1 MGVRDRASGRL
12 RARIAAGACAVL
24 TTIGL
29 GAASADGSS
38 DTRAKTTVEQR
49 IVPAGEDGFRGLG
62 LGPGEGYVVR
72 EEGVGTAHP
81 GRAERRES
89 LLYFGQLSDFQLA
102 DEESPARVE
111 FLDFG
116 PFSSAW
122 RPYEALLPHIADAM
136 VRQMNEFADASPL
149 SAGDGSRRAMD
160 FVINTGDMADSQQ
173 LNEALW
179 VRTIAE
185 GGTLDPGSGV
195 NPATSG
201 DVICAALS
209 PLIADAN
216 APHRYTGV
224 QDFNDFLEGV
234 APQYYDPDQP
244 AGAFAGWPRH
254 AGLMDA
260 AQEPFEAEGLAV
272 PHFMAFGNHD
282 GLVQGNAAAN
292 VAFELVA
299 TGCIKPMA
307 PLTADTDTLAKALGK
322 LDLATLLNVLNTD
335 PAKIALVP
343 PDPRRQFVSK
353 QQFKEIFR
361 GGELENGHGF
371 AYVDPEEERASRGAA
386 GYYSWKPTP
395 EFRFIALDTVSEAGV
410 IGPSAE
416 GNIDHPQFLWLQRE
430 LAEAERND
438 ELVVLFSH
446 HALASLNASVPDELA
461 PPCTANVGLP
471 VRDAHG
477 HDINPGCDLDPR
489 VSSPIHLAPDLVG
502 LLHAHPNVIAWVAG
516 HSHENAIEAYPNP
529 SGEGGFWSIRVAA
542 EADWPQQSRL
552 LEIFDNGD
560 GTLSIFGTILD
571 HAAPATAPAPGTDPH
586 GLDSLELASIGRTL
600 ALNDNQYGQAACDP
614 GCGEGTA
621 EDRNVELLVDDP
633 RDGAEEPPPPPPPP
647 PPGACEELIAGTAGA
662 DELIGTAASERI
674 EGRGGGDRI
683 EGRGSGDCLFGGAGA
698 DRVLGGAGDDQIK
711 GNRGADR
718 LTGGTGSD
726 AIHGGAGNDRV
737 LAADAEF
744 DLVRCGKGKRDRARV
759 DELDAVF
766 GCERIALVLP

>member
-1 MGVRDRASGRL
+1 MGVRGKASRRVRGRL
-12 RARIAAGACAVL
+12 AAAACVALAPAVL
-24 TTIGL
+24 L
-29 GAASADGSS
+29 SAQADGAS
-38 DTRAKTTVEQR
+38 DTHAKTTVEQR
-49 IVPAGEDGFRGLG
+49 IVPAGDGGFRSLE

-72 EEGVGTAHP
+72 EEGVGVAQP

-89 LLYFGQLSDFQLA
+89 LLYFGQLSDFQLT

-122 RPYEALLPHIADAM
+122 RPYEALLPHIADSM
-136 VRQMNEFADASPL
+136 VRQINEFADASPL
-149 SAGDGSRRAMD
+149 AAGDGSRRAMD

-173 LNEALW
+173 LNEARW

-185 GGTLDPGSGV
+185 GGTLDPNSGV

-224 QDFNDFLEGV
+224 QDSNDFLEGV
-234 APQYYDPDQP
+234 APQYYDPEGP
-244 AGAFAGWPRH
+244 AGAFAGWPRYP
-254 AGLMDA
+254 GLMDA
-260 AQEPFEAEGLAV
+260 AQTPFEAAGLAV
-272 PHFMAFGNHD
+272 PHYLAFGNHD

-292 VAFELVA
+292 VAFEPVA

-307 PLTADTDTLAKALGK
+307 PLTADVDTLGKALGN

-335 PAKIALVP
+335 PTKVALVP
-343 PDPRRQFVSK
+343 PDQRRQFVSK
-353 QQFKEIFR
+353 QQFKQIFR
-361 GGELENGHGF
+361 NGEHPDGHGF
-371 AYVDPEEERASRGAA
+371 GLIDPEEERASKGAA
-386 GYYSWKPTP
+386 GYYSWNPSP
-395 EFRFIALDTVSEAGV
+395 EFRFIALDTVSEGGV
-410 IGPSAE
+410 IGPSSN
-416 GNIDHPQFLWLQRE
+416 GNIDHPQFQWLQRE

-446 HALASLNASVPDELA
+446 HALPSLTASVPDELA

-471 VRDAHG
+471 INDAHG

-489 VSSPIHLAPDLVG
+489 ISSPIHLGPDMVG

-516 HSHENAIEAYPNP
+516 HSHENAIESYPNP

-571 HAAPATAPAPGTDPH
+571 HVAPATAPAADSDASDM
-586 GLDSLELASIGRTL
+586 DSLELASVGRTL
-600 ALNDNQYGQAACDP
+600 AHNDNQYGAAACDP
-614 GCGEGTA
+614 GCGEGTP
-621 EDRNVELLVDDP
+621 EDRNVELLVQDP
-633 RDGAEEPPPPPPPP
+633 RTGDEEPPPPPPPP
-647 PPGACEELIAGTAGA
+647 PPGACEELITGTAGA

-674 EGRGGGDRI
+674 EGRGGPDRI
-683 EGRGSGDCLFGGAGA
+683 DGRGSADCLVGGAGA
-698 DRVLGGAGDDQIK
+698 DRIAGGAGDDRLNGGP
-711 GNRGADR
+711 GNDR
-718 LTGGTGSD
+718 LRGGPGND
-726 AIHGGAGNDRV
+726 AIRGGAGDDVIN
-737 LAADAEF
+737 AADGEF
-744 DLVRCGKGKRDRARV
+744 DIVRCGKGKRDRARV
-759 DELDAVF
+759 DADDAVF
-766 GCERIALVLP
+766 GCERVVVAGA